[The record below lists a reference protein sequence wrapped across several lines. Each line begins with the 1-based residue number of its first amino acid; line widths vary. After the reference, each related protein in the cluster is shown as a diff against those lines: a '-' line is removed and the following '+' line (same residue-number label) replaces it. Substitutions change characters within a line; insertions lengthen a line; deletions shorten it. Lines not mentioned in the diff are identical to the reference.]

1 MSNLLVFPGQGSQFV
16 GMGKSFSEN
25 FKVSKNVFEEV
36 NESLSLNLTKIMWEG
51 DLTELTKTENA
62 QPALMAVSIAMLKAI
77 ENEVGINYDKV
88 LFMAGH
94 SLGEYSALVAANS
107 LKLDVAAKLLK
118 IRGQSMQKAVP
129 VGQGAMAAI
138 IGTSI
143 EQVENLTTEINSI
156 YPECVCDIAN
166 DNAPGQ
172 VVISGHNVAI
182 DKAIEL
188 ASNFGSRKAM
198 KLPVSA
204 PFHCSL
210 MLKAAEEM
218 MEAFSEIDITDP
230 IIPIIS
236 NITAGI
242 ETSKEKIIELL
253 IEQVTGRVRWTET
266 ILFAKDNNI
275 NTIYEIGAGKVL
287 SGLVKRI
294 DGSLNSISI
303 NDPSQIDNFKL
314 S

>member
-129 VGQGAMAAI
+129 IGQGAMAAI
-138 IGTSI
+138 IGASI
-143 EQVENLTTEINSI
+143 EQVENLATEINSI
-156 YPECVCDIAN
+156 HPEYVCDIAN

-172 VVISGHNVAI
+172 VVISGHSVAI

-218 MEAFSEIDITDP
+218 MEAFSEIDIKDP

-275 NTIYEIGAGKVL
+275 NTVYEIGAGKVL

-294 DGSLNSISI
+294 DGTLNSISI
-303 NDPSQIDNFKL
+303 NDPSQIDNFEL
-314 S
+314 N